1 MSPHITLEQWRALIE
16 VVDAGG
22 YAQAAEKLCKSQ
34 SAVSYA
40 VQKIEALLGVKA
52 FEIQGRKAILTPTG
66 QMLYRRAM
74 ALVNEA
80 GALECAAHKLSAGW
94 EAVITIAAEIL
105 FPSGLL
111 LTCLQRFSQ
120 ESPNTRIELIESV
133 LGGTSDALLGGQVD
147 LAISPQLPPGFLGNV
162 LMRIRL
168 LAVAHAD
175 HPLHLQG
182 RALGYADLRA
192 HRHVLIRDSGAKR
205 DQRAVTVEVDQRWTV
220 SQVATSIQAVCMG
233 YGFAWLPEEHIREE
247 LRSGILKPLPLRE
260 GNLREVPL
268 YLILANPDFAGPGV
282 RRLADIF
289 KESVSAEDQGKA
301 IINSCY
307 ENRS

>member
-1 MSPHITLEQWRALIE
+1 MSPHITLEQWRSLIE

-40 VQKIEALLGVKA
+40 VQKIESLLGVKA
-52 FEIQGRKAILTPTG
+52 FEIQGRRAILTPTG
-66 QMLYRRAM
+66 QMLYRRAL
-74 ALVNEA
+74 ALVDEA
-80 GALECAAHKLSAGW
+80 NDLERAAHKLSAGW

-105 FPSGLL
+105 FPSERL
-111 LTCLQRFSQ
+111 LTCLQRFGQ
-120 ESPNTRIELIESV
+120 ESPGTRVELIESV
-133 LGGTSDALLGGQVD
+133 LGGTSDALLSGNVD

-175 HPLHLQG
+175 HPLHHLG
-182 RALGYADLRA
+182 RELSYRDLRPY
-192 HRHVLIRDSGAKR
+192 RHVVVRDSGAKR
-205 DQRAVTVEVDQRWTV
+205 DHRAVSVEVDQRWTV

-233 YGFAWLPEEHIREE
+233 YGFAWLPEEHISEE
-247 LRSGILKPLPLRE
+247 LQTGMLKPLPLRE
-260 GNLREVPL
+260 GYTREVPL

-282 RRLADIF
+282 RRLADILT
-289 KESVSAEDQGKA
+289 ESVIAKKRE
-301 IINSCY
+301 
-307 ENRS
+307 

>member
-1 MSPHITLEQWRALIE
+1 MSPHITLEQWRSLIE
-16 VVDAGG
+16 VVDKGG

-40 VQKIEALLGVKA
+40 VQKIESLLGVKA

-66 QMLYRRAM
+66 QMLYRRAL
-74 ALVNEA
+74 ALVDEA
-80 GALECAAHKLSAGW
+80 NDLERAAHKLSAGW

-105 FPSGLL
+105 FPADRL
-111 LTCLQRFSQ
+111 LTCLQRFGQ
-120 ESPNTRIELIESV
+120 ESPGTRVELIESV
-133 LGGTSDALLGGQVD
+133 LGGTSDALLSGNVD

-175 HPLHLQG
+175 HPLHHQG
-182 RALGYADLRA
+182 RELSYRDLRA
-192 HRHVLIRDSGAKR
+192 YRHVVIRDSGAKR
-205 DQRAVTVEVDQRWTV
+205 DQRAVSVEVDQRWTV

-233 YGFAWLPEEHIREE
+233 YGFAWLPEEHISKE
-247 LRSGILKPLPLRE
+247 LQTGILKPLPLRE
-260 GNLREVPL
+260 GYTREVPL

-282 RRLADIF
+282 RRLADILT
-289 KESVSAEDQGKA
+289 ESVIAKKRE
-301 IINSCY
+301 
-307 ENRS
+307 

>member
-1 MSPHITLEQWRALIE
+1 MSPHITLEQWRSLIE

-40 VQKIEALLGVKA
+40 VQKIESLLGVKA

-66 QMLYRRAM
+66 QMLYRRAL
-74 ALVNEA
+74 ALMNEA
-80 GALECAAHKLSAGW
+80 NDLERAAHKLSAGW
-94 EAVITIAAEIL
+94 EAIITVAAEIL
-105 FPSGLL
+105 FSSDRL
-111 LTCLQRFSQ
+111 LTCLQRFGQ
-120 ESPNTRIELIESV
+120 ESPGTRVELIESV
-133 LGGTSDALLGGQVD
+133 LGGTSDALLSGNVD

-175 HPLHLQG
+175 HPLHHQG
-182 RALGYADLRA
+182 RELSFRDLRSY
-192 HRHVLIRDSGAKR
+192 RHVVIRDSGTKR

-233 YGFAWLPEEHIREE
+233 YGFAWLPEEHISKE
-247 LRSGILKPLPLRE
+247 LQTGILKPLPLKE
-260 GNLREVPL
+260 GYTREVPL

-282 RRLADIF
+282 RRLADILT
-289 KESVSAEDQGKA
+289 ESVIAKKRE
-301 IINSCY
+301 
-307 ENRS
+307 